1 MSFIINNELSLIDNL
16 QFLSSSLDNLVKNLD
31 KEDFKSLNQEFD
43 NNVLD
48 IVKQKGF
55 YPSEYMSDFEN
66 LKENYLGKKTFYSY
80 LTDRKITDKEYEY
93 VLNV

>member
-66 LKENYLGKKTFYSY
+66 LKENYLGKKNF
-80 LTDRKITDKEYEY
+80 L
-93 VLNV
+93 